1 MLFRHSGVSFA
12 VAIAVPLA
20 AGACAGS
27 GADNE
32 HGPDFTDGGGT
43 EGATGVDAAQDGTSH
58 DGPATGDAAKDGG
71 TEGGVAE
78 GGTDATTEGS
88 PDGPSDG
95 PVGNDA
101 SDAGTGETG
110 STCTSTMAVLA
121 AGSAS
126 VAQSINGHGVW
137 SSATVVT
144 GGASA
149 APALVPFGGGYLG
162 ALVGTGAASDMP
174 LEGTAFTGSWSAPAH
189 IGTTLGQGLP
199 ALAVAGTTA
208 HVVYW
213 GSNDKFYHGTYVS
226 SWDAASDPV
235 QPGGGAQSFGP
246 SAPAAAAVGSTLVMV
261 QAGQDGVLYDQ
272 PWTGSWQAAS
282 GHAGTS
288 LVSSLSP
295 AIVALDGGTADL
307 MVVFVHAGDA
317 ASYYLQYATRTSGSW
332 SAPADV
338 YDQSGNVAYA
348 GATPSLAALPGGG
361 AVLAWQGS
369 SPAYP
374 YVSVYTAG
382 SGWSAP
388 LAVSADTLASTP
400 SVAPGVC
407 GATMAL
413 AYVKTDGT
421 VAFTSASGG
430 PWTTPELL
438 PGATSMTWAALAT
451 SP

>member
-1 MLFRHSGVSFA
+1 MQFRHSGVSFA
-12 VAIAVPLA
+12 VALAVPLA

-32 HGPDFTDGGGT
+32 HGPDFTDGGGAGESGG
-43 EGATGVDAAQDGTSH
+43 EGAVGSDAAHDVTSH
-58 DGPATGDAAKDGG
+58 DGPASSDGG
-71 TEGGVAE
+71 TEGAIVE
-78 GGTDATTEGS
+78 GGADGA
-88 PDGPSDG
+88 PDGPVDS
-95 PVGNDA
+95 PVSNDA
-101 SDAGTGETG
+101 SEAGETG
-110 STCTSTMAVLA
+110 STCTSSMAVLA
-121 AGSAS
+121 AGSSS
-126 VAQSINGHGVW
+126 VAQSIYGHGIW
-137 SSATVVT
+137 SSATVVA

-149 APALVPFGGGYLG
+149 APSLVPFGTGYLG
-162 ALVGTGAASDMP
+162 AVVGTGAASDMP

-189 IGTTLGQGLP
+189 IGTTLGQGVP
-199 ALAVAGTTA
+199 ALAAAGTTA

-213 GSNDKFYHGTYVS
+213 GSDDKFYHGTYAS
-226 SWDAASDPV
+226 SWDAANDPV
-235 QPGGGAQSFGP
+235 QSGGGTQSFGP
-246 SAPAAAAVGSTLVMV
+246 SAPAAAVVGSTLVMV

-272 PWTGSWQAAS
+272 AWTGSWQAAS

-317 ASYYLQYATRTSGSW
+317 ASYYLQYTTRTSGSW
-332 SAPADV
+332 SSPADV
-338 YDQSGNVAYA
+338 YDQAGNVAYA

-361 AVLAWQGS
+361 AALAWRGS

-374 YVSVYTAG
+374 YVSLYTPG

-388 LAVSADTLASTP
+388 LAVSADALTSTP
-400 SVAPGVC
+400 GVAAGVC

-421 VAFTSASGG
+421 IAFTSASGG
-430 PWTTPELL
+430 PWSTPALL
-438 PGATSMTWAALAT
+438 PGATSMTWVALAT